1 MSKIWIIGR
10 FEFKKALQDR
20 LFLVITLLFLILS
33 IVSVYIGVTTKS
45 VEMQTY
51 QQVLDNLKA
60 AGSLNIPD
68 PPVISSLSMLKNL
81 VNYIGI
87 VGAVMA
93 IFLGFDGISRERQD
107 GTLSLI
113 LTRPVFRD
121 QLLHGKILGAAM
133 ITASVLMITFVGNI
147 LLFSLITGVSPTLLE
162 MLRLFL
168 VILFG
173 FLYLMSFYIA
183 SLFLSMQSFDS
194 KFSFLLM
201 MIIWLGVSFVIPQ
214 LADTQRTFVYNMNAA
229 AQSVTKIATNTPLS
243 DFIELFSPSVH
254 FENLSFDLL
263 QVNADSINLSLIEIF
278 KLRALSILTMVFP
291 GILILVASYIRFL
304 RKEEKN

>member
-133 ITASVLMITFVGNI
+133 IIASVLMITFVGNI